1 MLCSKPKGTEMLTN
15 SADFFLYEHSSI
27 CAEDSCIS
35 GFQMALCWSTWKH
48 RDYPLNLRTT
58 VIEVQFHLDLDCKMH
73 SWKNITGEKM
83 QIKNLNYIFLSL
95 GYKKQFFLQGH
106 KKQEQHLC
114 RYFLSSSKVLYL
126 CTEAY
131 HLWY

>member
-1 MLCSKPKGTEMLTN
+1 M
-15 SADFFLYEHSSI
+15 
-27 CAEDSCIS
+27 
-35 GFQMALCWSTWKH
+35 
-48 RDYPLNLRTT
+48 R
-58 VIEVQFHLDLDCKMH
+58 VIEVQFHLDLDSKMH

-95 GYKKQFFLQGH
+95 GYKKQ
-106 KKQEQHLC
+106 EQHLC